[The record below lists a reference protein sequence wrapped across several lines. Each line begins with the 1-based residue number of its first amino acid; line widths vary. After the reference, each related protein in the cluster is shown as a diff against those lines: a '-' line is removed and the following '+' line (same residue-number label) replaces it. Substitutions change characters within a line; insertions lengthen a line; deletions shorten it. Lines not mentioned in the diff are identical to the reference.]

1 MNEKT
6 LALIALANKSCHCQT
21 LLNIIANKPS
31 LDPSYM
37 PIADLIQSAYKFDKV
52 DHRIE
57 VRGVISAQFY
67 ELANTDFEAAN
78 ALVNALGDGNDLKLQ
93 LDGVL
98 LVVMNWRSRKQAD

>member
-6 LALIALANKSCHCQT
+6 LELIALANKACHCQT
-21 LLNIIANKPS
+21 LLNIIAIKPS
-31 LDPSYM
+31 LDPSFM
-37 PIADLIQSAYKFDKV
+37 AISDVIKSAYKFDKV

-57 VRGVISAQFY
+57 IRGVISAQFY

-93 LDGVL
+93 LDAVL
-98 LVVMNWRSRKQAD
+98 LVVMMWRSRKQS

>member
-6 LALIALANKSCHCQT
+6 LELIALANKACHCQT

-31 LDPSYM
+31 IDPSYL
-37 PIADLIQSAYKFDKV
+37 PIVDLIKSAHKFDKV

-57 VRGVISAQFY
+57 IRGVISAQFY

-78 ALVNALGDGNDLKLQ
+78 SLVNSLGEGNDLRLQ
-93 LDGVL
+93 LDAVL
-98 LVVMNWRSRKQAD
+98 LVVMNWRSRKQA